1 MMEEYRVDNNP
12 PVITRGDIKKMTIEA
27 KIIRADGRVEDYG
40 VVSIYHKNKLRNLLA
55 QVYVRIHRLITEIK
69 IGKYSSKH
77 R

>member
-1 MMEEYRVDNNP
+1 MIEEYKEPNP
-12 PVITRGDIKKMTIEA
+12 PVITRGDIKKMIIEA
-27 KIIRADGRVEDYG
+27 KIIRANGSVEDYG

-55 QVYVRIHRLITEIK
+55 QVYVRIHRLITERN